1 MSAGME
7 QDDPLTKQVIGCAIE
22 VHRTLGPGLLE
33 SAYEA
38 CLVHELT
45 IAGLRA
51 LAQVPLAIEYK
62 GVRLDIGYR
71 LDLLIED
78 RLVIEVKAVEKVL
91 PVHEA
96 QLLTYLRLSGYKVGL
111 LLNFNSKYL
120 KDGIIRRVM

>member
-22 VHRTLGPGLLE
+22 GHRTLEPGLLE

-38 CLVHELT
+38 RLVHELT
-45 IAGLRA
+45 VGGLHA
-51 LAQVPLAIEYK
+51 VAQVPLAVHYK
-62 GVRLDIGYR
+62 GVQVDVGYR
-71 LDLLIED
+71 LDLVVAGRIA
-78 RLVIEVKAVEKVL
+78 VEVKAVEKIL

-96 QLLTYLRLSGYKVGL
+96 QLLTYLRLLGYKLGL